1 METKQTAVEYLQRVY
16 FKTGM
21 LYRTDFEKAKQ
32 MEREQIVDAHFTG
45 SGCNLFD
52 LPEYRINSAY
62 KAAHQ
67 YYGEK
72 FGEK

>member
-32 MEREQIVDAHFTG
+32 MEREQTF
-45 SGCNLFD
+45 
-52 LPEYRINSAY
+52 
-62 KAAHQ
+62 
-67 YYGEK
+67 GEK
-72 FGEK
+72 FGEKFGGQDE